1 MQKEPPMSLAPPRG
15 SRRSGPRPRRSGA
28 ALGLLAAVL
37 LGASLLG
44 AGGCSVNPATGKR
57 QLALVSEEQEIAMG
71 KEADAQ
77 IPQQLGLYE
86 DRELQEY
93 VDRIGQRLAA
103 ESERPHLPWTFRVV
117 DDDVVNAFALPGG
130 FIYVTRGILSHMNDE
145 AELAGVL
152 GHEIGHVTARHSVNQ
167 MSKGMLAQIG
177 LGVGSVLSPEVANLA
192 GLAQQG
198 LSLLF
203 LKYGR
208 DDERQ
213 ADELAFRYGAR
224 EGYDP
229 RSLIDLF
236 ALLERVGQRSEGGGL
251 PGWMLTH
258 PQPEARR
265 EEAEKVVAS
274 LTIDLDDLRRNRDTF
289 LGHLDGMVYG
299 ADPRQGYFR
308 GQRFFHPEMRFEL
321 AFPNDWKTMNMRQA
335 VVAQQPDG
343 QAVVT
348 LTLASQSD
356 AQSAAKALADQGAT
370 PVREWRDRIGGERAV
385 SYYWTANLQGT
396 PAAGLAAFV
405 EHGGNVYRM
414 LAYTAEVNFDR
425 YRDDLESSL
434 ASFGPLEDR
443 RVLAVQPLRVRL
455 ERLDRPMTIDR
466 VAKQYDVPIAVED
479 LALLNNVDPGTELD
493 AGAMVKIVD
502 GEPPP

>member
-1 MQKEPPMSLAPPRG
+1 MSNNNG
-15 SRRSGPRPRRSGA
+15 NFGRRSMPRR
-28 ALGLLAAVL
+28 AVAI
-37 LGASLLG
+37 ASSLVLVVFLSS
-44 AGGCSVNPATGKR
+44 CSTNPATGKK
-57 QLALVSEEQEIAMG
+57 QLNLVSEAQEIAMG

-86 DRELQEY
+86 NRELQDY
-93 VDRIGQRLAA
+93 VSDLGQRLAA
-103 ESERPHLPWTFRVV
+103 ESERPDLPWTFRVV

-130 FIYVTRGILSHMNDE
+130 FIYVTRGILGHMSDE

-192 GLAQQG
+192 GLAQTG

-213 ADELAFRYGAR
+213 AVELAFRYGAR
-224 EGYDP
+224 ADYDP

-236 ALLERVGQRSEGGGL
+236 ALLERVGHRAEASGQAGGL
-251 PGWMLTH
+251 PTWMASH
-258 PQPEARR
+258 PAPEARR
-265 EEAEKVVAS
+265 EEAERVVQS
-274 LTIDLDDLRRNRDTF
+274 LDIDLDELRLNREEYMRRI
-289 LGHLDGMVYG
+289 DGIVYG

-308 GQRFFHPEMRFEL
+308 NQRFFHPEMRFEL
-321 AFPNDWKTMNMRQA
+321 AFPNDWKTANLRQA

-348 LTLASQSD
+348 LTLSSAKD
-356 AQSAAKALADQGAT
+356 ADSGARALADQGAT
-370 PVREWRDRIGGERAV
+370 PVREWRNRIGGNPAV
-385 SYYWTANLQGT
+385 SYYWTADLQGT

-405 EHGGNVYRM
+405 EHDGRVYR
-414 LAYTAEVNFDR
+414 LLGYTTQAAFDR
-425 YRDDLESSL
+425 YRDDLESTL
-434 ASFGPLEDR
+434 ASFDRLEDR
-443 RVLAVQPLRVRL
+443 RALAVQPMRVRV
-455 ERLDRPMTIDR
+455 ERLDRAMTIDR
-466 VAKQYDVPIAVED
+466 VAKTYDVPLAVED
-479 LALLNNVDPGTELD
+479 LALLNNVD
-493 AGAMVKIVD
+493 AGAELRAGDWVKIVE

>member
-1 MQKEPPMSLAPPRG
+1 MSLATITRL
-15 SRRSGPRPRRSGA
+15 RRSR
-28 ALGLLAAVL
+28 LAAAVATLVL
-37 LGASLLG
+37 GVSLV
-44 AGGCSVNPATGKR
+44 AGCSVNPATGKH
-57 QLALVSEEQEIAMG
+57 QLALISEQQEIAMG

-77 IPQQLGLYE
+77 IPQQLGLYG
-86 DRELQEY
+86 DRELQDY
-93 VDRIGQRLAA
+93 VAAIGGRLAG
-103 ESERPHLPWTFRVV
+103 ESERPDLPWTFRVV

-130 FIYVTRGILSHMNDE
+130 FIYVTRGILTHMNDE

-177 LGVGSVLSPEVANLA
+177 LGIGSVLSPEVANLA

-224 EGYDP
+224 ANYDP
-229 RSLIDLF
+229 RSLVDLF
-236 ALLERVGQRSEGGGL
+236 SLLERVSQRAQGEAL
-251 PGWMLTH
+251 PNWLASH

-265 EEAEKVVAS
+265 EEAEKVVRE
-274 LTIDLDDLRRNRDTF
+274 LDVDFDELRLNRDTF
-289 LGHLDGMVYG
+289 LRHLDGMVYG

-308 GQRFFHPEMRFEL
+308 GERFVHPEMGFEL
-321 AFPNDWKTMNMRQA
+321 SFPDGWKTANLRQA
-335 VVAQQPDG
+335 VVGQQPNG
-343 QAVVT
+343 EAVVT
-348 LTLASQSD
+348 LTLASQKD
-356 AQSAAKALADQGAT
+356 ATSAARALADQGAK
-370 PVREWRDRIGGERAV
+370 PVKEWRDRIGGERAV
-385 SYYWTANLQGT
+385 SYYWTADLQGT

-405 EHGGNVYRM
+405 EHGGAVFRM
-414 LAYTAEVNFDR
+414 LAYTTEASFDR
-425 YRDDLESSL
+425 YRDDLERTL
-434 ASFGPLEDR
+434 ESFDRIEDR

-455 ERLDRPMTIDR
+455 ERLDRSMTIDR
-466 VAKQYDVPIAVED
+466 VAKAYDVPLAVED
-479 LALLNNVDPGTELD
+479 LALLNNVDPGTEIR
-493 AGAMVKIVD
+493 AGAWVKVVD